1 MSARTGDPIKT
12 LVPKTIMA
20 ESTNEVTLGDA
31 GRNQI
36 SVSGVSGL
44 APSQVWGA
52 GSGHCGKS
60 SKHLRN
66 FRVGTLNVN
75 TLKGRV
81 CEVVETLSRRKVD
94 LCCVQETRYRG
105 GHCRIITGKDSRY
118 KLFWSGNNKGTAGVG
133 VFVAEKWIEKVFEVK
148 RVSDQIILVK
158 IIVGQRVLCLLSVYA
173 PQCGLSDSVKDLFY
187 DQLRAVTAMI
197 PASEFLIPCGDWNG
211 HVGSTG
217 SGYKEVHGGYGYG
230 KPDPDS
236 EGERI
241 LEYALAYDL
250 FLGNTCFKKRDSHL
264 ITYRSGNTAT
274 QIDFMLFR
282 KSLRK
287 LVMDVKVIPGE
298 EVALQHQLLVCD
310 MMIDMPPQ
318 IKRKFTPRPKVWKL
332 RDPQTCSLFQEVF
345 KAHVPAVETE
355 AATTT
360 EEIWAKLKTGL
371 LKTTEEV
378 CGTTK
383 PHRWRRETWW
393 WNKEVDD
400 AITAKRQAFKA
411 WKAGKCT

>member
-1 MSARTGDPIKT
+1 M
-12 LVPKTIMA
+12 
-20 ESTNEVTLGDA
+20 
-31 GRNQI
+31 
-36 SVSGVSGL
+36 
-44 APSQVWGA
+44 
-52 GSGHCGKS
+52 
-60 SKHLRN
+60 
-66 FRVGTLNVN
+66 
-75 TLKGRV
+75 
-81 CEVVETLSRRKVD
+81 
-94 LCCVQETRYRG
+94 
-105 GHCRIITGKDSRY
+105 
-118 KLFWSGNNKGTAGVG
+118 
-133 VFVAEKWIEKVFEVK
+133 AEKWIEKVFEVK
-148 RVSDQIILVK
+148 RVFEQIILVK
-158 IIVGQRVLCLLSVYA
+158 IIVGHRVLCFLSVNA

-197 PASEFLIPCGDWNG
+197 PASEFLISCGDWNG

-241 LEYALAYDL
+241 LEYVLAYDL

-274 QIDFMLFR
+274 QIDFVLFR

-287 LVMDVKVIPGE
+287 LVMDLKVIPGE
-298 EVALQHQLLVCD
+298 EGALQHQLLVCD

-332 RDPQTCSLFQEVF
+332 RDPQTCSRFQEVF
-345 KAHVPAVETE
+345 KAHVPAVETV

-360 EEIWAKLKTGL
+360 EEIWGKLKTGL

-400 AITAKRQAFKA
+400 AITAKRKAFKA
-411 WKAGKCT
+411 WKAGKCTRASYNTAKRISRRVVYHARHEADKVVYDGIDHKPSDIFRLANQMRKENVDVVGDKPVKNDAVEMSMSEEAKQNAWA